1 MGKIMNTH
9 GIPATSWQL
18 EAASAGRLKA
28 IVLPLLPEPEFDA
41 GLWRWHPTHLEVLSV
56 WSDGMP
62 FESHRLLDYQVG
74 DRIYLQEEWA
84 KEDGL
89 FVSRSED
96 QNDDYQWFGDAEDM
110 PPEAAQY
117 WFSIKNVKVCQFRH
131 LNSLET
137 AQSNLMMLK
146 LVDEFKIL
154 SSEEEDQKLQEHVD
168 DLIQKWNTEYPD
180 YPFDRDRWVVLL
192 TIEQEPSR

>member
-1 MGKIMNTH
+1 MEKIMTTH

-18 EAASAGRLKA
+18 EAAAEGRLKA
-28 IVLPLLPEPEFDA
+28 IVLPLLPEPEFDE
-41 GLWRWHPTHLEVLSV
+41 GLWTWKSEPFLKIWREGLSFGD
-56 WSDGMP
+56 SD
-62 FESHRLLDYQVG
+62 LLDYQVS
-74 DRIYLQEEWA
+74 DRIYLQEERA

-96 QNDDYQWFGDAEDM
+96 PNDDYQWFGEAKDM

-192 TIEQEPSR
+192 NVEQEATS